1 MKKLLIL
8 LVLVLCTISLK
19 SQIKGEIVS
28 DSNNL
33 KIVKIWGTHQE
44 RGYAY
49 GYLMGND
56 IGAIFNQYIKPQ
68 FGLYYPYARNMII
81 DGLHIEID
89 SIFKVEAKSVI
100 EGMNAAGKNSSAIDY
115 VDLLVCN
122 SLLDIFR
129 LLSTPAKVAC
139 STLMSWGDAT
149 SGTDLSGKSVI
160 TRHLD
165 WLTHNALINN
175 QVMCINI
182 PDEADE
188 QPWVSVGFAGM
199 LSVLSG
205 FNQNLGVFQNMMDD
219 YLGYSVFNKNFEPIW
234 YSLRKAIEKK
244 DYNKDGRNN
253 TSDVKSVL
261 SDHPQGYAGGFLIS
275 ALAKS
280 TEIQDILIAMI
291 AEITPVSPFITFRNN
306 DYSDNIPGDNLYTA
320 NYQIARNNS
329 RNYCDRY
336 NMVST
341 ALGAGTGIS
350 SENSWNLMRD
360 NSHLAHNLQ
369 FMQFAPEI
377 NMFKISVYSNGQ
389 PAYLNTPMTF
399 NTNTL
404 LGLSSGLENTSASQT
419 EISFYPNP
427 VFDIMTLKGL
437 GEIKNDLHI
446 RVFDLVGRI
455 VISQEK
461 TNICDEINLDISSL
475 SKGAYF
481 IKLKYGNEIK
491 SFKIV
496 KE

>member
-8 LVLVLCTISLK
+8 LVLVIFSISLK
-19 SQIKGEIVS
+19 SQIKGEIVN

-81 DGLHIEID
+81 DGLHLEID
-89 SIFKVEAKSVI
+89 SIFKVEAQSVI

-122 SLLDIFR
+122 SLLDLFR
-129 LLSTPAKVAC
+129 LLSTPTKVAC

-149 SGTDLSGKSVI
+149 AGTDLSGKSVI

-182 PDEADE
+182 PDEVDE

-205 FNQNLGVFQNMMDD
+205 FNQNMGVFQNMMDD
-219 YLGYSVFNKNFEPIW
+219 YLGYSVFNKKFEPIW

-244 DYNKDGRNN
+244 DYNKDGHNN

-261 SDHPQGYAGGFLIS
+261 SDHPQGYAGGYLIS

-280 TEIQDILIAMI
+280 TEIQDDLIAMI
-291 AEITPVSPFITFRNN
+291 AEITPVSPFITYRYN

-320 NYQIARNNS
+320 NSQIARNDS

-336 NMVST
+336 NSVVT
-341 ALGAGTGIS
+341 ALGTGTVIS
-350 SENSWNLMRD
+350 STGSWNLMRD
-360 NSHLAHNLQ
+360 HSHLSHNLQ

-377 NMFKISVYSNGQ
+377 SLFRISVYDNGQ
-389 PAYLNTPMTF
+389 PAYLNSSLTF

-404 LGLSSGLENTSASQT
+404 LGLSSGLENVSGIQK
-419 EISFYPNP
+419 EIQFYPNP
-427 VFDIMTLKGL
+427 VIDMMTIKGL
-437 GEIKNDLHI
+437 GEMKKNLDIK
-446 RVFDLVGRI
+446 VFDLTGRLLI
-455 VISQEK
+455 FQSKSNVS
-461 TNICDEINLDISSL
+461 DELQMNFSTL
-475 SKGAYF
+475 SKGTYF
-481 IKLKYGNEIK
+481 IELKYKNEIK
-491 SFKIV
+491 SFKVV
-496 KE
+496 KN